1 MTLIY
6 DPFLNEQVEVAE
18 PAGVDGVGQ
27 HVCATSTDG
36 DVVRCGTLECDL
48 AWAEAKLHSS
58 DSSGLARHLDIFDLR
73 AIARFID
80 DQNTVIATQRAVIA
94 HLRAHGAA
102 SS

>member
-6 DPFLNEQVEVAE
+6 DPFLNQQVEIVA
-18 PAGVDGVGQ
+18 PGVDGRSQ
-27 HVCATSTDG
+27 HTCGKTADG
-36 DVVRCGTLECDL
+36 HLVRCGTLECDL
-48 AWAEAKLHSS
+48 AWAEAKLRSS

-80 DQNTVIATQRAVIA
+80 DQNAVIEAQRAVIA
-94 HLRAHGAA
+94 HLRAQGAA